1 MTEADICSIL
11 HIWGCVLSFLKEG
24 NWRWGL
30 VCWVLCANCKGLP
43 AAVSTCLYTVSLHLC
58 QDYVL
63 FVFLS
68 WVGTDRWTNI
78 EGYIPSSAGVWI
90 GWFHLI
96 SFPFLNNHSFIH
108 SFILS
113 FIHKTGVF
121 CQWETALIRV
131 QFMGVG
137 SLLPP
142 CVLQGL
148 NSSHQIW
155 WQVSLHTKPS
165 HWLPISLLNNFH
177 IMTDPSSTM

>member
-108 SFILS
+108 SFFHSFIKQVFSANERQHWSECNLWELALS
-113 FIHKTGVF
+113 FHHVSSKDWTLV
-121 CQWETALIRV
+121 IR
-131 QFMGVG
+131 FGG
-137 SLLPP
+137 KCLY
-142 CVLQGL
+142 
-148 NSSHQIW
+148 I
-155 WQVSLHTKPS
+155 PS
-165 HWLPISLLNNFH
+165 HLTGYLFLC
-177 IMTDPSSTM
+177 